1 MISKNLADVARRIDE
16 AFALVV
22 RPGQRPPLL
31 VAVSKEKPV
40 ECVVEAY
47 SCGQRHFG
55 ENKVQSLLEK
65 STSVKI
71 KSLCPEIKW
80 HFIGR
85 IQSNKIRQLT
95 SVPNLHMI
103 QTIDSA
109 KHALALDVAWHSIC
123 SNPLAVMLQVNT
135 SGEEQKSGVEP
146 SQLLELYKTV
156 HATCPHLTIVG
167 IMCIGRYGHDHTA
180 TPNPD
185 FLELVACR
193 QLLCDNLGLKPEDVE
208 LSMGMSADFEHAIQL
223 GSTVVR
229 IGTTIFGERS
239 H

>member
-40 ECVVEAY
+40 ECIVEAY

-55 ENKVQSLLEK
+55 ENKI
-65 STSVKI
+65 T
-71 KSLCPEIKW
+71 SLCPEIKW

-85 IQSNKIRQLT
+85 IQSNKIRQLA

-109 KHALALDVAWHSIC
+109 KHALALDVAWQSIC
-123 SNPLAVMLQVNT
+123 SNPLSVMLQVNT

-156 HATCPHLTIVG
+156 NATCPHLTIVG
-167 IMCIGRYGHDHTA
+167 IMCIGRYGHDHTVA
-180 TPNPD
+180 PNPD

-193 QLLCDNLGLKPEDVE
+193 QLLCDNLGLKPEDIE
-208 LSMGMSADFEHAIQL
+208 LSMGMSADFEHAL
-223 GSTVVR
+223 LDSTR
-229 IGTTIFGERS
+229 QHRCADWDNNFWRTFSLTEL
-239 H
+239 